1 VENRKSREKKRI
13 CSEVSVNCV
22 YRSAPFA
29 IVSFPFLFSLMF
41 GDAGH
46 GILIFVAALWMVL
59 LEKKFLQM
67 KTDDEVLVQS
77 YCVRVGSVPGTITA
91 SCQSATSIL
100 DATQFQSINLLK
112 AKGPIGDLHRSKIH
126 DIKYINT
133 HKHIL
138 LGVILLSYAVFVDF
152 VRF

>member
-1 VENRKSREKKRI
+1 
-13 CSEVSVNCV
+13 
-22 YRSAPFA
+22 
-29 IVSFPFLFSLMF
+29 MF

-46 GILIFVAALWMVL
+46 GILLFVAALWMVL

-67 KTDDEVLVQS
+67 KTDDEVLVKS
-77 YCVRVGSVPGTITA
+77 YCVHVGSVPGTITV

-152 VRF
+152 GRF

>member
-1 VENRKSREKKRI
+1 
-13 CSEVSVNCV
+13 
-22 YRSAPFA
+22 
-29 IVSFPFLFSLMF
+29 MF

-67 KTDDEVLVQS
+67 KTDDEVLVKS

-152 VRF
+152 GRF